1 MILIFDN
8 SSMNLKFPKKMKA
21 SEGYT
26 AQRDKVT
33 QTTTNGSKKD

>member
-1 MILIFDN
+1 MD
-8 SSMNLKFPKKMKA
+8 LKFHKKMKA

-33 QTTTNGSKKD
+33 QTNTNGSEKD